1 VDLVLRVA
9 EALQAKAAQVK
20 AAQVKAAQ
28 VKAAQAKAAQA
39 KLLRTARIRAD
50 TTVVA
55 ANVAYP
61 TYSGLPRPV
70 STDPSRAP
78 PFPFPARSGPSGH
91 SVRGGRSRNP
101 LSE

>member
-1 VDLVLRVA
+1 MDLVLRVA
-9 EALQAKAAQVK
+9 EALQAKALQVK
-20 AAQVKAAQ
+20 ALEV
-28 VKAAQAKAAQA
+28 KAAQA

-70 STDPSRAP
+70 ST
-78 PFPFPARSGPSGH
+78 GC
-91 SVRGGRSRNP
+91 
-101 LSE
+101 

>member
-1 VDLVLRVA
+1 MDLVLRVA

-20 AAQVKAAQ
+20 AAQV
-28 VKAAQAKAAQA
+28 

-70 STDPSRAP
+70 ST
-78 PFPFPARSGPSGH
+78 GC
-91 SVRGGRSRNP
+91 
-101 LSE
+101 

>member
-9 EALQAKAAQVK
+9 EALQAKALQVK
-20 AAQVKAAQ
+20 ALEV
-28 VKAAQAKAAQA
+28 KAAQA

-91 SVRGGRSRNP
+91 AVRGGRSRNP